1 MHEAQDAKGAV
12 SLKLE
17 VEEIEKRER
26 GRPSCT
32 SSTTSDLCTCRCQ
45 IIP

>member
-1 MHEAQDAKGAV
+1 MQETKPAL
-12 SLKLE
+12 SLE

-32 SSTTSDLCTCRCQ
+32 SSTTSDLCTCLCKL
-45 IIP
+45 IP